1 MTILIDEKT
10 KIIVQGFTGKIGS
23 FHADEMIK
31 YGSNIVGGVTPGKGG
46 QTHLGL
52 PVFNTVKEAVKNTGA
67 SASVLFVPPTFAA
80 DSAMEAADAGIKT
93 CVAITD
99 GIPSHDMIKIK
110 RYMRRYSKSE
120 KMTLIGPNCAGV
132 ISPGKA
138 LLGIMPGHIYKEG
151 NVGIIGRSGT
161 LGYEAAQQLKDL
173 GIGVSTSVGIGGD
186 PINGSSF
193 KDIIEKFEKDKN
205 TEVILMIGEI
215 GGPQEVAAG
224 KFAKENM
231 SKPVVA
237 YIAGLT
243 APKGRVMGH
252 AGAIVSAYGES
263 AVEKV
268 ELLEECG
275 VIISKNPSVMG
286 ETIRQVLNGKRN

>member
-1 MTILIDEKT
+1 MSILIDKRT
-10 KIIVQGFTGKIGS
+10 KIIVQGFTGKFGS
-23 FHADEMIK
+23 FHAEEMIK
-31 YGSNIVGGVTPGKGG
+31 YGANVVGGVTPGKGG
-46 QTHLGL
+46 QTHLNL

-67 SASVLFVPPTFAA
+67 NASILFVPPAFAA
-80 DSAMEAADAGIKT
+80 DSAMEAADAGIKI

-110 RYMRRYSKSE
+110 RYMRRYSKTE

-132 ISPGKA
+132 ISPGKTM
-138 LLGIMPGHIYKEG
+138 LGIMPGHIYKEG
-151 NVGIIGRSGT
+151 RVGIIGRSGT
-161 LGYEAAQQLKDL
+161 LGYEAAQQLKNL
-173 GIGVSTSVGIGGD
+173 NIGVSTSVGIGGD

-193 KDIIEKFEKDKN
+193 KDILEKFEQDN
-205 TEVILMIGEI
+205 ETDAVLMIGEI

-231 SKPVVA
+231 KKPVIA

-268 ELLEECG
+268 ELLKECG
-275 VIISKNPSVMG
+275 VTISKNPSIMG
-286 ETIRQVLNGKRN
+286 ETVKSALNGKKN